1 MSATDTPTA
10 ALQRAMADLDSDIAA
25 ALARFEKTMLSG
37 LAAPA
42 NVDDDTP
49 ITDAAFAAVC
59 TACTDLTRRA
69 GMLAGRVGGLVKQI
83 GEVRIEAGIEPGCP
97 CFQCVERHAAKTA
110 PADGCQVWN

>member
-25 ALARFEKTMLSG
+25 ALARFEKTMLASLELPG
-37 LAAPA
+37 GCD
-42 NVDDDTP
+42 NTP
-49 ITDAAFAAVC
+49 LPDAEFAAVC

-69 GMLAGRVGGLVKQI
+69 GMLAGIVGGLVKQI